1 MKRGIRGCA
10 ICVAGVILLA
20 GCAVNPAERNNAGN
34 VLYEQGDFAGASA
47 AYALAEVAAPDQ
59 PEPYYNAASALAQE
73 GDLEFAVAA
82 LHQALK
88 TADESLQAQAYYNL
102 GNVYYALG
110 QFEQA
115 VSAYQQTL
123 LLRPDDADARY
134 NLELAL
140 RRIPRPPDDHG
151 GAETPTPESGD
162 SSQQTPT
169 PDQTTAVEPATPT
182 PENALSPQDAE
193 RLLDSAAQNQQ
204 VLGGMLSTPGDLPA
218 TPAKDW

>member
-1 MKRGIRGCA
+1 MKWGVQGC
-10 ICVAGVILLA
+10 IVCVAGVILLA

-34 VLYEQGDFAGASA
+34 VLYQQGDFAGASA
-47 AYALAEVAAPDQ
+47 AYALAEVSAPDQ
-59 PEPYYNAASALAQE
+59 PEPYYNAASALAQA
-73 GDLEFAVAA
+73 GDLETAVAA
-82 LHQALK
+82 LNQALK
-88 TADESLQAQAYYNL
+88 TADEPLQAQAYYNL

-110 QFEQA
+110 QFEEA

-123 LLRPDDADARY
+123 LLHPDDADARY

-140 RRIPRPPDDHG
+140 RRIPPPSDDNG

-169 PDQTTAVEPATPT
+169 PDQSTTAAETATPT

-204 VLGGMLSTPGDLPA
+204 V
-218 TPAKDW
+218 